1 MYKHPLDNNT
11 FYYSLTETCIHNK
24 NEFKEELFYSTLRTS
39 NNSELFIASSIKGIC
54 FLSPTSLE
62 IGLEELKKQFPKA
75 KTHYSTI
82 HSQASSLNLASN
94 TEALQLTSISESKK
108 LELKGKEDHIIQLHL
123 IGTAFQLK
131 VWKALLKIP
140 VGDLVTYRFITE
152 LIQYKKAYQAVGSA
166 IARNPIYLLIPCH
179 RVIRMDGGIG
189 GYRWGNKIKTKII
202 TAEKKL
208 KEHFNK

>member
-1 MYKHPLDNNT
+1 
-11 FYYSLTETCIHNK
+11 
-24 NEFKEELFYSTLRTS
+24 
-39 NNSELFIASSIKGIC
+39 
-54 FLSPTSLE
+54 
-62 IGLEELKKQFPKA
+62 
-75 KTHYSTI
+75 
-82 HSQASSLNLASN
+82 
-94 TEALQLTSISESKK
+94 
-108 LELKGKEDHIIQLHL
+108 
-123 IGTAFQLK
+123 GTAFQLK

-166 IARNPIYLLIPCH
+166 IGRNPIYLLIPCH
-179 RVIRMDGGIG
+179 RVIRTDGEIG